1 MTDYLGIKHQTRD
14 ESQWVK
20 SVNSKG
26 KKSTYVSL
34 FKLKDIKCQ
43 RHYRVLKC
51 VKMLLIG
58 ENFSY

>member
-34 FKLKDIKCQ
+34 FKLKDI
-43 RHYRVLKC
+43 RVKDITEYWNLLK
-51 VKMLLIG
+51 
-58 ENFSY
+58 SYL